1 MIILFILLFLA
12 PFVQLFLVNR
22 IFSWIPFFAPSAVV
36 AAVVFGAFR
45 FSAPLAYTFAFLIG
59 LVNSFLLVHPAGLDS
74 IVYLIAVFF
83 LLRFSS
89 HFDVSAFSG
98 KFITGFLGSLFIFL
112 VIRILGFFIPV
123 SAPSI
128 FFAVAQSISTAF
140 FVVFLFFLF
149 PEKKRF

>member
-45 FSAPLAYTFAFLIG
+45 FSAPLAYTFAFFIG
-59 LVNSFLLVHPAGLDS
+59 LINSFLLVHPAGLDS
-74 IVYLIAVFF
+74 LVYLIAVFL

-89 HFDVSAFSG
+89 NFDASAFFG
-98 KFITGFLGSLFIFL
+98 KFITGFLGSFFIFL
-112 VIRILGFFIPV
+112 FYYVLSFFIPL

-128 FFAVAQSISTAF
+128 FSAAARAISTAF
-140 FVVFLFFLF
+140 FVVFLFLLF